1 MLVLPIWFTEVDV
14 SDNEY
19 IKADDL
25 EVMLREAYAHPDVE
39 EGDLNEAGKRYLA
52 LKHEWLSHA
61 HGHIDEQGQFSF
73 SGFHGS
79 YEVEVITVS
88 KKITKK
94 FVVDKGD
101 DALVIIVLP
110 LNSSYRIIV

>member
-1 MLVLPIWFTEVDV
+1 MSRTNAHLVD
-14 SDNEY
+14 
-19 IKADDL
+19 A
-25 EVMLREAYAHPDVE
+25 
-39 EGDLNEAGKRYLA
+39 EGDINEAGKRYLA
-52 LKHEWLSHA
+52 LKHEWSSHP

-79 YEVEVITVS
+79 YEVEVVTVS

-101 DALVIIVLP
+101 NALVISVDL
-110 LNSSYRIIV
+110 S